1 MASVLYRFRFA
12 NIQHLNII
20 TNDWMNHY
28 QHSRIGT
35 ECNGTTQLYF
45 IVADHYR
52 TIMNSEIA
60 IVYINI
66 LKNVYVIIIVI
77 VYNNNNNI
85 IHIHKHRNNHIQVSS
100 YHGQHSETRIMV
112 VHTSISDDKYDKCMT
127 EINIIAFDINVER
140 ISIGIHPEHIPTTTR
155 LMDDYG
161 NMMLSIKHKLS
172 RNKKQNYNIQKNGLI
187 FKSMGDIKCMRL
199 LIYSCV
205 TTSDKKDITLHLQL
219 NKLRIL
225 KHLSEEYDEYDL
237 ITHDDLKYMNSMTP
251 TIYEWIIN
259 FYSFQTIIKSDSH
272 NSNVKHKKLQHKR
285 PLIGITQSKLEQYC
299 YIKTQ
304 SIRNIFMN
312 LLSLECMNECL

>member
-100 YHGQHSETRIMV
+100 YHGQHSETRI
-112 VHTSISDDKYDKCMT
+112 
-127 EINIIAFDINVER
+127 
-140 ISIGIHPEHIPTTTR
+140 
-155 LMDDYG
+155 
-161 NMMLSIKHKLS
+161 MLSIKHKLS